1 MNTSVG
7 LHKIAKGL
15 EKREDK
21 NRVDLSPDEIQFTRP
36 VAMQLPPAYQR
47 KMNKKIVKPITI
59 LKMPNS
65 SMITTPDLLNNEDL
79 LML

>member
-1 MNTSVG
+1 
-7 LHKIAKGL
+7 
-15 EKREDK
+15 
-21 NRVDLSPDEIQFTRP
+21 
-36 VAMQLPPAYQR
+36 
-47 KMNKKIVKPITI
+47 MNKKIVKPITI

>member
-1 MNTSVG
+1 
-7 LHKIAKGL
+7 
-15 EKREDK
+15 
-21 NRVDLSPDEIQFTRP
+21 
-36 VAMQLPPAYQR
+36 MQLPPAYQR
-47 KMNKKIVKPITI
+47 KVNKKIVKPITI